1 MEQAARP
8 GHGRSFRLPRLAGL
22 RIRQL
27 RLGSGL
33 VLFAYVLTHLLCHA
47 LGNVSLDA
55 MEAGLAVK
63 AALWRTPSALVLLYG
78 ALILH
83 LALGLHAFYER
94 RFFRLRPAEAAQ
106 FLLGLAVPA
115 LLLNHVVGT
124 RLAWSLEG
132 LDRGYPQVLYATWV
146 AAPGHGGMQAA
157 GLVAAWL
164 HGCLGLYFW
173 LRLKRGFRRSA
184 PWLLVGA
191 VLVPVLALL
200 GIVQGGRS
208 VARLAADP
216 AWHAA
221 ELGAGHLGLPAQNE
235 RLTGLRRDLM
245 AAYAA
250 ALGLVVL
257 ARGLRTFAETR
268 GGFVRITYP
277 DGRIVR
283 VPRGASV
290 LEASRRGRIPH
301 ASVCGGR
308 GRCSTCRIRVVDI
321 ERGRHLPEPERA
333 ERLVLDRIGA
343 SPGIRLAC
351 QLRPDRDLTVAPLF
365 TPQARAASVRDGERA
380 ATGEER
386 FVVVLFA
393 DLRGSTRLAEERL
406 PYDTVFVIGRFLG
419 AVGRAVREAG
429 GSVNQ
434 HLGDGLMA
442 IFGLD
447 SDPKHAARAA
457 LAAVDRIAGE
467 VDQLNRM
474 LAADLGERLRY
485 GIGLHA
491 GTAIV
496 GEMGD
501 EAEARFTVLGDTVNV
516 AARLESLTGPMRQVA
531 IVSEAVYEAAGF
543 PAGDLQ
549 ELTLTGRAQPLR
561 ARLIGARAPAAQP
574 RPERPGS
581 FTEPSAPNR

>member
-1 MEQAARP
+1 MLEQAARP
-8 GHGRSFRLPRLAGL
+8 GGAGL
-22 RIRQL
+22 LRALRSVHPSTRQL

-33 VLFAYVLTHLLCHA
+33 VLFAYVLTHLSTHA
-47 LGNVSLDA
+47 LGNVSLEA
-55 MEAGLAVK
+55 LEAGLAVK
-63 AALWRTPSALVLLYG
+63 VALWRTQPALVLLYG
-78 ALILH
+78 ALLLH
-83 LALGLHAFYER
+83 LVLGLHALYER
-94 RFFRLRPAEAAQ
+94 RFFRLRPVETAQ
-106 FLLGLAVPA
+106 FLLGLAVPV
-115 LLLNHVVGT
+115 LLLSHVVGT
-124 RLAWSLEG
+124 RLAWSLEEIE
-132 LDRGYPQVLYATWV
+132 RGYPQVLYATWV
-146 AAPGHGGMQAA
+146 ANPGSGAMLAA

-164 HGCLGLYFW
+164 HGCFGLYFW
-173 LRLKRGFRRSA
+173 LRLKRGFARAA
-184 PWLLVGA
+184 PWLLAGA

-208 VARLAADP
+208 VALLAADP
-216 AWHAA
+216 AWRA
-221 ELGAGHLGLPAQNE
+221 EFLGPGHVGLPAQGE
-235 RLTGLRRDLM
+235 RLAAVRRGLM
-245 AAYAA
+245 GAYAA
-250 ALGLVVL
+250 ALALVVL
-257 ARGLRTFAETR
+257 ARGIRTLAETR

-283 VPRGASV
+283 VPRGSSV
-290 LEASRRGRIPH
+290 LEASRRGRVPH

-308 GRCSTCRIRVVDI
+308 GRCSTCRIRVVDT
-321 ERGRHLPEPERA
+321 ERGRFLPEPERA

-365 TPQARAASVRDGERA
+365 TPQARHAPSHDTERA

-419 AVGRAVREAG
+419 AVGRGVREAG

-447 SDPKHAARAA
+447 DDPKRAARAA
-457 LAAVDRIAGE
+457 LAAVDGIAE
-467 VDQLNRM
+467 QVEQLNRT

-501 EAEARFTVLGDTVNV
+501 EAESRFTVLGDTVNV
-516 AARLESLTGPMRQVA
+516 AARLEGLTKAMGKVA
-531 IVSEAVYEAAGF
+531 VISEAVYDSAGL
-543 PAGDLQ
+543 PAGDLH
-549 ELTLTGRAQPLR
+549 EVTLTGRAQPLR
-561 ARLIGARAPAAQP
+561 VRLIEARVTAVLQ
-574 RPERPGS
+574 EG
-581 FTEPSAPNR
+581 

>member
-1 MEQAARP
+1 MEQAVRPGGLSPRWLARP
-8 GHGRSFRLPRLAGL
+8 TA
-22 RIRQL
+22 RQL
-27 RLGSGL
+27 RLGSGF

-47 LGNVSLDA
+47 LGNISLA
-55 MEAGLAVK
+55 ALEAGLAVK
-63 AALWRTPSALVLLYG
+63 VALWRTPPALVLLYG
-78 ALILH
+78 ALLVHI
-83 LALGLHAFYER
+83 ALGLCALYQR
-94 RFFRLRPAEAAQ
+94 RFFRLRPGEVAQ
-106 FLLGLAVPA
+106 VLLGLAVPV
-115 LLLNHVVGT
+115 LLLSHVVGT

-132 LDRGYPQVLYATWV
+132 LDRGYPQVLYVTWV
-146 AAPGHGGMQAA
+146 AVPGQGAMQAI
-157 GLVAAWL
+157 GLVVAWL
-164 HGCLGLYFW
+164 HGCFGLYFW
-173 LRLKRGFRRSA
+173 LRLKRGFGPAA
-184 PWLLVGA
+184 PWLLAGA

-208 VARLAADP
+208 IALLAADP
-216 AWHAA
+216 AWRA
-221 ELGAGHLGLPAQNE
+221 EMLGASHLGLPAQNE
-235 RLTGLRRDLM
+235 RLAGIRRGLL

-250 ALGLVVL
+250 LLGLVVL
-257 ARGLRTFAETR
+257 ARGVRTVAESR
-268 GGFVRITYP
+268 GGFVRIGYP

-283 VPRGASV
+283 VPRGSSV

-308 GRCSTCRIRVVDI
+308 GRCSTCRIRVVDA
-321 ERGRHLPEPERA
+321 ERGRHLPEPDRP

-343 SPGIRLAC
+343 SPGVRLAC

-365 TPQARAASVRDGERA
+365 TPHIRSIPTCDAERVS
-380 ATGEER
+380 TGEER

-447 SDPKHAARAA
+447 GTPKAAARAA
-457 LAAVDRIAGE
+457 LAAVDGVSE
-467 VDQLNRM
+467 QVEQLNRM

-501 EAEARFTVLGDTVNV
+501 EAESRFTVLGDTVNV
-516 AARLESLTGPMRQVA
+516 AARLEGLTGPMGKVA
-531 IVSEAVYEAAGF
+531 IVSEAVYAAAAL
-543 PAGDLQ
+543 PAGELQ

-561 ARLIGARAPAAQP
+561 ARLIGAQAPAVPRAP
-574 RPERPGS
+574 
-581 FTEPSAPNR
+581 